1 MNTAKEYRW
10 AVIGCGV
17 IANELAQAMDRL
29 GRKLYGVA
37 NRTHSKAIAFAE
49 KYGAEKV
56 YDTIDQVF
64 EDPLV
69 DVIYITT
76 PHNTHIRFL
85 RPALSAGKHV
95 LCEKS
100 ITLNSRELD
109 EAILLAEQ
117 NHVVLAEA
125 MTIYHMPIY
134 KELRKRADS
143 GEFGLLNLIQLNFG
157 SYKEWDMN
165 NRFFSRDLAGGAML
179 DIGVYALSFARM
191 FMSCPPEEI
200 LTQVRMAPTGV
211 DEQSSILLKCADGVM
226 ASIILS
232 LHSKQPKRGLLSYD
246 KAYIEMYEYPRGMK
260 ATITYT
266 DDGHTEEVTAGD
278 TSCALMYEI
287 LDMENAIATGYDM
300 QLGYTKEV
308 MDLMTK
314 ARQQWNMT
322 YPEEE

>member
-100 ITLNSRELD
+100 ITLNSSELD
-109 EAILLAEQ
+109 EAIELAEQ

-143 GEFGLLNLIQLNFG
+143 GEFGRLNLIQLNFG

-165 NRFFSRDLAGGAML
+165 NRFFNRNLAGGAML

-191 FMSCPPEEI
+191 FMNCPPQEI
-200 LTQVRMAPTGV
+200 VTQVRMTPTGV

-300 QLGYTKEV
+300 QLGFTKEV